1 MPLSSLPSIDRL
13 LKHSGTTPLLTTYGR
28 SATTSA
34 LRTAVAEVR
43 NAITRDEQLPAGEHA
58 LIRRAATLLT
68 MLNQPQL
75 RPVFNLTGTV
85 LHTNLGRALLPE
97 EAVVAMTE
105 AATRATNLEFDLER
119 MRRGDR
125 DNHIENEVCELT
137 GSDTATIVNNNAAAV
152 LLVLNS
158 LALRKQV
165 LISRGELIEIGG
177 SFRIPEVMSRA
188 GAKLREVGTTNRTHL
203 KDFDEAIGP
212 STGLVMK
219 VHPSNFKMQGF
230 TAATNEAD
238 LAALCHKR
246 DVPFVVDLGSGA
258 LTDLSRFGLPHE
270 PTPRETLAAGADIV
284 TFSGD
289 KLLGGPQAGIIIGR
303 SDLIARIKRNP
314 MKRALRCDKVTLAAL
329 SAVLR
334 LYRDPDRLAE
344 RIPTLRHL
352 ARPLKE
358 LTALGE
364 RITQAMTQRLSG
376 IASVDVIDCDSQ
388 IGSGALPTRT
398 IPSKGLSL
406 RPLTGKRGS
415 GAALKRLVAG
425 FCDLP
430 VPVLG
435 RVHEGALVFDL
446 RCLEDEAGFNGQL
459 DQLSLASPRHLS

>member
-1 MPLSSLPSIDRL
+1 MPLSTLPSIDRL
-13 LKHSGTTPLLTTYGR
+13 LQNAGTAPLLTTYGR

-43 NAITRDEQLPAGEHA
+43 DAITKDELLSAEEHDIIGRTA
-58 LIRRAATLLT
+58 VLLAAQQ
-68 MLNQPQL
+68 QPQL

-97 EAVVAMTE
+97 EAVVAMTA
-105 AATRATNLEFDLER
+105 AATHATNLEFDLEH

-125 DNHIENEVCELT
+125 DNHIEDEIRELT
-137 GSDTATIVNNNAAAV
+137 GTDRTTVVNNNAAAV

-177 SFRIPEVMSRA
+177 SFRIPEVMTRA

-212 STGLVMK
+212 STGIVMK
-219 VHPSNFKMQGF
+219 VHPSNFAMQGF
-230 TAATNEAD
+230 TSAVDESD
-238 LAALCHKR
+238 LAALCRER

-258 LTDLSRFGLPHE
+258 LADLSRFGLPRE

-289 KLLGGPQAGIIIGR
+289 KLLGGPQAGIIVGR
-303 SDLIARIKRNP
+303 GDLIARIKRNP

-334 LYRDPDRLAE
+334 LYRDPDRLVE
-344 RIPTLRHL
+344 RIPTLRLL
-352 ARPLKE
+352 ARPLQE
-358 LTALGE
+358 LADLAE
-364 RITQAMTQRLSG
+364 RTTRAMMQRLYG
-376 IASVDVIDCDSQ
+376 IASIEIIDCESQ
-388 IGSGALPTRT
+388 IGSGALPTNT
-398 IPSKGLSL
+398 IPSKGLCL

-435 RVHEGALVFDL
+435 HVHEGALVFDL
-446 RCLEDEAGFNGQL
+446 RCLEDEASFIGQL
-459 DQLSLASPRHLS
+459 DQLSLKSPKYGS